1 MSIFITST
9 SYKSRK
15 VALMLCLFGGLFGLH
30 YFYVGRI
37 GKGLLYIFTMGF
49 FMIGWLVDIFKILI
63 GRFED
68 QYGDYLIEW

>member
-15 VALMLCLFGGLFGLH
+15 VALMRCLFGGLFGLH

>member
-1 MSIFITST
+1 
-9 SYKSRK
+9 
-15 VALMLCLFGGLFGLH
+15 MLCLFGGFFGLH

-37 GKGLLYIFTMGF
+37 GKGFLYMFTMGF
-49 FMIGWLVDIFKILI
+49 FMMGWFVDIFKILI